1 MISGGA
7 STAPCRSGPVRLHD
21 GWWSSPDRT
30 RATGCRR
37 CSYDLRES
45 VHSLD
50 PVIRWQRGN
59 CNCNRVSPIHPIPAL
74 GETSECEGKS
84 LSQGCM
90 SPKSE
95 TRSSTLVELSSQLA
109 AAVETAGNS
118 VVAIHARRRIPSS
131 GIVWRDGVIVSASH
145 TVRRDDEIPVT
156 LPNGDS
162 TVATVA
168 GRDPATDLI
177 ALRIKSGKSYIA
189 PRADSSSLRV
199 GSLVLA
205 VGRPGR
211 NVSASFGIISAVG
224 EGWRSWQGA
233 RIDHVFR
240 LDLSVYDGF
249 SGGPLVDASGAVLGL
264 NNSALARGTP
274 MALPAKAVDRVLDEL
289 LESGHVR
296 RPFIGVAVQPVAL
309 SASLVKQ
316 HQLGH
321 DSGLLIVSI
330 ADASPADKAGVL
342 LGDVLLEAN
351 GQSIGRPDDLLDAL
365 SSVED
370 GGAVTLKLL
379 RGGTIKTV
387 SVTPADR
394 GAGE

>member
-1 MISGGA
+1 
-7 STAPCRSGPVRLHD
+7 
-21 GWWSSPDRT
+21 
-30 RATGCRR
+30 
-37 CSYDLRES
+37 
-45 VHSLD
+45 
-50 PVIRWQRGN
+50 
-59 CNCNRVSPIHPIPAL
+59 
-74 GETSECEGKS
+74 
-84 LSQGCM
+84 M

-95 TRSSTLVELSSQLA
+95 TGSSTLAELSSQLA

-118 VVAIHARRRIPSS
+118 VVAIQARRRIPSS
-131 GIVWRDGVIVSASH
+131 GIVWRDGVVVSASH
-145 TVRRDDEIPVT
+145 TVRRDDEIPVV
-156 LPNGDS
+156 LPSGES

-177 ALRIKSGKSYIA
+177 ALRIPGGVANAYVA
-189 PRADSSSLRV
+189 PKADSSSLRV

-233 RIDHVFR
+233 RIDRVFR

-289 LESGHVR
+289 LERGHVR

-309 SASLVKQ
+309 SASVKKQ
-316 HQLGH
+316 HKLAH
-321 DSGLLIVSI
+321 DNGLLIVSI
-330 ADASPADKAGVL
+330 ADGSPAEKAGVL

-351 GQSIGRPDDLLDAL
+351 GQSIARPDDLLDAL
-365 SSVED
+365 SSIES